1 MRFQKGSDLG
11 MKSKKWLILSMAF
24 ALVLTMLAGC
34 AKSTTK
40 DAASIAPSTA
50 ATAAP
55 AEATPAPDAGA
66 AKLTGDL
73 EIQYFVGGYG
83 DKWWK
88 QVIAEFQAAN
98 PGLNPIKQTSGP
110 KINEQNKARWIGG
123 TPPDFVYIDGPE
135 FNEVQAVTDG
145 QLEDLSSWITDAK
158 NVDGE
163 KILDLLTQKPEL
175 HDGKTFSVPLVLGTW
190 GMFWDKKL
198 FTDKGIEEPKDWPS
212 FIAASQKLKDA
223 GITPFI
229 HTGKY
234 PYYIQRALLLPA
246 FVSANNNDYSILRDI
261 ADLKPEVWSNPAIL
275 AGLNKLVE
283 LRDKG
288 FIDKASTS
296 INHTDSQSLFLQHK
310 DGFIPNGLWLPG
322 EMAKDVPADFNFGQ
336 IPSVTQDAGGK
347 VVANTSTATV
357 AIAAK
362 GKNKDNA
369 KAFLQYIISKKQA
382 GPFAELSGAPSNIK
396 ADIADSKALPYLK
409 DAVAAL
415 NSDNTVVVPSITIP
429 DDLDKAMWDAD
440 VALTS
445 GKIEPAEWIKR
456 VSTAA
461 AKAKK

>member
-1 MRFQKGSDLG
+1 
-11 MKSKKWLILSMAF
+11 MKSKKWLVLSVVV

-34 AKSTTK
+34 GKSDTK
-40 DAASIAPSTA
+40 DDAASAAPSTA
-50 ATAAP
+50 ASA
-55 AEATPAPDAGA
+55 APDAGA
-66 AKLTGDL
+66 GKLTGDL

-88 QVIAEFQAAN
+88 QVIGEFQAAN
-98 PGLNPIKQTSGP
+98 PDLKIKETSGP

-145 QLEDLSSWITDAK
+145 QLEDLSTWITDAK
-158 NVDGE
+158 NVDGD
-163 KILDLLTQKPEL
+163 KILDILAQKPEL
-175 HDGKTFSVPLVLGTW
+175 HDGKTYSVPLVLGTW

-198 FTDKGIEEPKDWPS
+198 FADKGIAEPKDWPS

-234 PYYIQRALLLPA
+234 PYYIQRTLLLPA
-246 FVSANNNDYSILRDI
+246 FVSANNNDFSILRDI
-261 ADLKPEVWSNPAIL
+261 ADLKPEVWANPAIL

-362 GKNKDNA
+362 GKNKENA
-369 KAFLQYIISKKQA
+369 KAFLQFIFSKKQA

-396 ADIADSKALPYLK
+396 ADITSSNALPYLK

-415 NSDNTVVVPSITIP
+415 SSDNTVVVPSITFP

-456 VSTAA
+456 VSEAA
-461 AKAKK
+461 AKIKK